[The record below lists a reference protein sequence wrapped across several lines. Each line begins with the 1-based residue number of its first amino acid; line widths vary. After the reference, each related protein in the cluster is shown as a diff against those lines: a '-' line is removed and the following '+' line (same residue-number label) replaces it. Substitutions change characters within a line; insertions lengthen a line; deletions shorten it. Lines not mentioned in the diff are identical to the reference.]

1 MKQIYST
8 RELVIPDDVTCE
20 INSKFVTVT
29 GPRGKL
35 TRDLKHLQVDLYKID
50 NEEGKPAIKVDVWY
64 GTSKRQ
70 AGVRTVVSHINNM
83 FLGVTR
89 GYRYTMKLVYAHFP
103 INITIEDAGKTV
115 EIRNFLGEKR
125 VRVVKMLEGVTISK
139 SKGVKD
145 ELTLE
150 GNNIETVSR
159 SCAQIHQACLVRA
172 KDIRKF
178 LDGIYVNGKGHIYNP
193 ED

>member
-1 MKQIYST
+1 MRQIYNT

-20 INSKFVTVT
+20 VAGKFVTVT

-35 TRDLKHLQVDLYKID
+35 TRDLKHLQVDLYKTEVD
-50 NEEGKPAIKVDVWY
+50 GKPAIKVDVWY

-89 GYRYTMKLVYAHFP
+89 GYRYTMKCVYAHFP

-125 VRVVKMLEGVTISK
+125 VRSVHMLEGVTISK

-150 GNNIETVSR
+150 GNDIETVSR
-159 SCAQIHQACLVRA
+159 SSAQIHQSCLVRK

-178 LDGIYVNGKGHIYNP
+178 LDGVYVNGKGHIYNP
-193 ED
+193 EE

>member
-1 MKQIYST
+1 MRQIYST

-20 INSKFVTVT
+20 VNSKFVTVT

-35 TRDLKHLQVDLYKID
+35 TRDLKHLQVDLYKTEVD
-50 NEEGKPAIKVDVWY
+50 GKPAIKVDVWY

-103 INITIEDAGKTV
+103 INITIADAGKAV

-145 ELTLE
+145 EITLE
-150 GNNIETVSR
+150 GNDIETVSR
-159 SCAQIHQACLVRA
+159 SSAQIHQSCLVRK

-178 LDGIYVNGKGHIYNP
+178 LDGVYVNGKGHIYNP